1 MTKWAC
7 IRRRKERKKVE
18 SEERQK
24 DEELQRD
31 ESQIRDLDTQQEKVT
46 ENVQDNAKTFLKRFS
61 IPKKSTQQEKVTENV
76 QYTQEKEKLEQTQI
90 QTKQSILSHVPRYIY
105 LLAFFALLSGVFYP
119 LITQDPAQQ
128 NFDNVLKGSGILFL
142 GLAGAIL
149 VYKGT
154 TDKIGKT
161 LAKNKKRATFVSC
174 GFAMLVAS
182 LVLIFTMAGVPTT
195 S

>member
-1 MTKWAC
+1 MTKWAR
-7 IRRRKERKKVE
+7 IRRRKERKKAE
-18 SEERQK
+18 AEERQK
-24 DEELQRD
+24 AEELTRD

-46 ENVQDNAKTFLKRFS
+46 ENVQ
-61 IPKKSTQQEKVTENV
+61 
-76 QYTQEKEKLEQTQI
+76 YTHVKEKLEQTQI
-90 QTKQSILSHVPRYIY
+90 QTNRSILSHVPRYIY
-105 LLAFFALLSGVFYP
+105 LLAFFALLSGIFYP
-119 LITQDPAQQ
+119 LITQVPAHQ

-154 TDKIGKT
+154 TDNIGKT

-182 LVLIFTMAGVPTT
+182 LVLIFTMARVPAT

>member
-1 MTKWAC
+1 MTKWAR

-18 SEERQK
+18 SESEERQK
-24 DEELQRD
+24 AEELQRD

-46 ENVQDNAKTFLKRFS
+46 ENVQ
-61 IPKKSTQQEKVTENV
+61 
-76 QYTQEKEKLEQTQI
+76 YTHVKEKLEQTQI
-90 QTKQSILSHVPRYIY
+90 QTNQSILSHVPRYIY
-105 LLAFFALLSGVFYP
+105 LLAFFALLSGIFYP
-119 LITQDPAQQ
+119 LITPDPAQQ

-174 GFAMLVAS
+174 GFAMLAVS
-182 LVLIFTMAGVPTT
+182 LALVFTIARVPIVD
-195 S
+195 

>member
-1 MTKWAC
+1 MTKWAR
-7 IRRRKERKKVE
+7 IRRRKERKKAE
-18 SEERQK
+18 AEERQK
-24 DEELQRD
+24 AEELTRD

-46 ENVQDNAKTFLKRFS
+46 ENVQDSAKTFLKRFS
-61 IPKKSTQQEKVTENV
+61 IPKKSTQQEKVTKNV
-76 QYTQEKEKLEQTQI
+76 QHTQEKEKLEQTQI
-90 QTKQSILSHVPRYIY
+90 QTNRSILSHVPRYIY
-105 LLAFFALLSGVFYP
+105 LLAFFALLSGIFYP
-119 LITQDPAQQ
+119 LITQVPAQQ

-154 TDKIGKT
+154 TDNIGKT

-182 LVLIFTMAGVPTT
+182 LVLIFTMARVPAT